1 MEEKLLKQR
10 LIGSIEGTYSLVI
23 MYLKKHG
30 NDDLKILLSRLENIE
45 DKIESCSSYN
55 ECLAYSNNLNDIL
68 KQIEEIINE

>member
-10 LIGSIEGTYSLVI
+10 LIGSIEGTYSLGI
-23 MYLKKHG
+23 MYLKKYG
-30 NDDLKILLSRLENIE
+30 NDDLKILLSKLENIE